1 MGKSKLDQSL
11 GDIIKSEG
19 PVRKFRKN
27 NRATPY
33 KKGNSSAGNR
43 VYVGNLSYETE
54 WQDLKDHMRSAGPVS
69 FVEVLR
75 FDDNKSKGCAIV
87 EFETAK
93 AAKAA
98 IRDLHDTEVDGR
110 LIFLREDREA
120 KGSGGGGSR
129 DGNSRANGGGRGG
142 GNYGAPVFAPNS
154 NMSRKIRDKAG
165 PGCIVK
171 VGNLPYSAEWQEL
184 KDICS
189 KFGKVGRADVEEKA
203 DGKSQGW
210 GIAIFEN
217 KKSAAKCVRELNGAT
232 FGDRELNVS
241 LLTNNNKGATYTTGH
256 RGPRNGGG
264 GGGGGGGKSFGKGKF
279 TLSRPGGGGG
289 GRGGSGGV
297 KKVFVGNLPWA
308 VEWQDLKDLCK
319 TYGDVNHADV
329 PTNDEGRSRGFGL
342 VEFANMRDAKKCI
355 NQLHGM
361 LLDGRDLEVHFDNK

>member
-11 GDIIKSEG
+11 GDIIKAEG

-27 NRATPY
+27 KRSTPY
-33 KKGNSSAGNR
+33 NKKGGSSGNR

-54 WQDLKDHMRSAGPVS
+54 WQDLKDHMRSAGDVS

-75 FDDNKSKGCAIV
+75 FDDGKSKGCAIV
-87 EFETAK
+87 EFATAK
-93 AAKAA
+93 GAKDA
-98 IRDLHDTEVDGR
+98 IRDLHDTELHGR

-120 KGSGGGGSR
+120 KGAGGGGTR
-129 DGNSRANGGGRGG
+129 EGNSRGG

-171 VGNLPYSAEWQEL
+171 VANLPFSAEWQEL

-189 KFGKVGRADVEEKA
+189 KFGEVSRADVEERE

-217 KKSAAKCVRELNGAT
+217 KAAAAKCVRELNGAT
-232 FGDRELNVS
+232 FGDRELVVT
-241 LLTNNNKGATYTTGH
+241 LLKNNNKGATYSNSH
-256 RGPRNGGG
+256 RGPRGNGRGGG
-264 GGGGGGGKSFGKGKF
+264 LTFGRGNF
-279 TLSRPGGGGG
+279 TLTSPGGGGRLG
-289 GRGGSGGV
+289 GGS

-308 VEWQDLKDLCK
+308 VEWQDLKDICK
-319 TYGDVNHADV
+319 QYGEVRYADI
-329 PTNDEGRSRGFGL
+329 PTNEEGKSRGFGL
-342 VEFANMRDAKKCI
+342 VEFANMRDARECI
-355 NQLHGM
+355 DNLNGM
-361 LLDGRDLEVHFDNK
+361 LLDGRDLEVRFDNK